1 MFDFDREKYAKTH
14 MPFATYD
21 DGIRREFGC
30 VMIRD
35 KWKIHE
41 LVDGEWKRITTGLPE
56 DATECSPFAWYN
68 ADGSF
73 HLTFVGGASVFSLPF
88 KLYEMSFANGE
99 VHEIVRASVGYHWK
113 NTTVHGDGSN
123 EFDAESDGERRH
135 FTLKGVSYI
144 YRIIPDARNSRTILA
159 SCQLENEEIHTYAID
174 EFTGE
179 CNELMAD
186 GQPTYKPCLL
196 DGTCAY
202 AVKCGEDFE
211 DREIKVT
218 EDWRFERVE
227 GMVEM
232 TVEDIAEE
240 D

>member
-1 MFDFDREKYAKTH
+1 

-21 DGIRREFGC
+21 CGRRREFGC
-30 VMIRD
+30 VMIRG
-35 KWKIHE
+35 KWKVHE
-41 LVDGEWKRITTGLPE
+41 LVDGEWKRINTGLPE

-73 HLTFVGGASVFSLPF
+73 HLTFIGGASVFSVPF
-88 KLYEMSFANGE
+88 RLYEMSFANGE
-99 VHEIVRASVGYHWK
+99 VREIVRASVGYQWK
-113 NTTVHGDGSN
+113 GTTVHGNGRN
-123 EFDAESDGERRH
+123 EFDVERGGERLH
-135 FTLKGVSYI
+135 FVLKGVSYI
-144 YRIIPDARNSRTILA
+144 YRLTHNATNPRTILA
-159 SCQLENEEIHTYAID
+159 SCQLDNKEIHTYAID

-211 DREIKVT
+211 DREICTT
-218 EDWRFERVE
+218 ENWEFVRVE

-232 TVEDIAEE
+232 TVEDVAEE